1 MEKLSVEVGH
11 AMAQDY
17 CTANSMYNITFWE
30 LHDTNTTKKEH
41 YRNVVLY
48 LKTVKILLQDE
59 IKRLGHGKTIEELM
73 ADDLYR
79 DYSDALGNL
88 EKYSSL
94 IFEDNFDGKFKWD
107 DLGDSID
114 VNPKWIID
122 PKLKLNT
129 DTFVL
134 DCINGKDFS

>member
-1 MEKLSVEVGH
+1 
-11 AMAQDY
+11 
-17 CTANSMYNITFWE
+17 MYNITFWE
-30 LHDTNTTKKEH
+30 LQDTNTTKKEH

-59 IKRLGHGKTIEELM
+59 IKRLGHGKAIVELFK
-73 ADDLYR
+73 DDVYR

-122 PKLKLNT
+122 PKLILNT